1 MSIVNNMN
9 RWKSE
14 QLLLKWRSVI
24 ILQYAADLFYHSPGP
39 KGYSLSVISA
49 LFEHWSCMQ
58 AFHWLHKWI
67 RQGLWLTSLVV
78 NSIMPTWGW
87 TVTDELD
94 LCSKR
99 VEISRKSQILVG
111 LVEGWLQRSKS
122 LMHAEGYFDVPWL
135 LSLSIAEPLC
145 YSWVFHKQ

>member
-24 ILQYAADLFYHSPGP
+24 ILQYAADLFDCSPGP

-58 AFHWLHKWI
+58 AFHWLHNWI
-67 RQGLWLTSLVV
+67 KQGLWLTSLVV

-122 LMHAEGYFDVPWL
+122 LMHAEGYFDALWL
-135 LSLSIAEPLC
+135 VII
-145 YSWVFHKQ
+145 YSGAATSQPSFS